1 MEPRDRVRG
10 WRGRSSKAFVWLRF
24 KQTRMEISD
33 CGDPLH
39 NRACQLMRLVR
50 REGWVNHLVFRA
62 LGVENGQEEL
72 TISFLTFGE
81 LEGSKDLSKRWRCG
95 LRWDQCQTDRDRER
109 AG

>member
-39 NRACQLMRLVR
+39 NRAWSIDET
-50 REGWVNHLVFRA
+50 RE
-62 LGVENGQEEL
+62 
-72 TISFLTFGE
+72 
-81 LEGSKDLSKRWRCG
+81 EGGMGKSPGLPRSWR
-95 LRWDQCQTDRDRER
+95 
-109 AG
+109 